1 VLALMQV
8 KELRG
13 WRIVICALVVLVP
26 CAPARA
32 QEPPPPQTPAQQ
44 SPARPRMQVKQEQMC
59 CFSMHFVAPEYRREA
74 RLQHIQ
80 GEAKLDMV
88 VSPPQ
93 GNIVTDLHA
102 VSGDPL
108 LVAAAM
114 KAASQWTF
122 QMTYGGFIGNG
133 PAPDL
138 EIPLTFTF
146 VIEEPPKPAWIH
158 LTDGTAI
165 RADEVREYEDGFEYI
180 SNGKSHRLA
189 PERVSTIDGCRS
201 MRAIHL
207 ITRPEDGDC
216 NGVMSG
222 GPYFTIRAIPLLSAK
237 GQTASKEGKDHT
249 VTQHPDPAPK

>member
-1 VLALMQV
+1 MSLIVSAHKLKSMRRSTVPSLLA
-8 KELRG
+8 
-13 WRIVICALVVLVP
+13 IIALWM
-26 CAPARA
+26 PARA
-32 QEPPPPQTPAQQ
+32 QQTAAQQTPMQQ
-44 SPARPRMQVKQEQMC
+44 SPAQPPVRPRVQVKQEDMC
-59 CFSMHFVAPEYRREA
+59 CFSMHFVAPEYPREA
-74 RLQHIQ
+74 RLKHIQ
-80 GEAKLDMV
+80 GEAKLAMV

-158 LTDGTAI
+158 LTDGIAI

-189 PERVSTIDGCRS
+189 PERVSTID
-201 MRAIHL
+201 
-207 ITRPEDGDC
+207 
-216 NGVMSG
+216 
-222 GPYFTIRAIPLLSAK
+222 
-237 GQTASKEGKDHT
+237 
-249 VTQHPDPAPK
+249 